1 MFLEILYFQITQ
13 ATQQYYPFNKNK
25 GENRKE
31 QGSGVFML
39 SAMQSSIKY
48 RILLMARYRTIENLL
63 RRPINQQKSIT
74 VYHNLAQ
81 IFLTKNAYL
90 QYSDCR
96 CYQVSNINMK
106 KYLL

>member
-1 MFLEILYFQITQ
+1 
-13 ATQQYYPFNKNK
+13 
-25 GENRKE
+25 
-31 QGSGVFML
+31 
-39 SAMQSSIKY
+39 
-48 RILLMARYRTIENLL
+48 MARYRTIENLL

-106 KYLL
+106 KYLLIVYYYVGYYNIGFIS

>member
-1 MFLEILYFQITQ
+1 
-13 ATQQYYPFNKNK
+13 
-25 GENRKE
+25 
-31 QGSGVFML
+31 
-39 SAMQSSIKY
+39 
-48 RILLMARYRTIENLL
+48 MARYRTIENLL
-63 RRPINQQKSIT
+63 DVVSIKRSIT

-106 KYLL
+106 KYLLCDL

>member
-1 MFLEILYFQITQ
+1 
-13 ATQQYYPFNKNK
+13 
-25 GENRKE
+25 
-31 QGSGVFML
+31 
-39 SAMQSSIKY
+39 
-48 RILLMARYRTIENLL
+48 MARYRTIENLL

-106 KYLL
+106 KYLLCDL